1 MGYFRELPNIQYV
14 NRFKGSKSNDEV
26 TVAKNLFRRTKL
38 REDLEAVFTSFDF
51 YKIEENER
59 PDQIAK
65 KVYGDP
71 ELDWVVKLVN
81 NVQDYYTDWP
91 LSNRDLHNYMMEK
104 YDTEEKLLEIHHY
117 ETIQSVDV
125 FGRLLIPSGLK
136 VDKTYYDA
144 PEYEIVTETPPGVN
158 FPVITLPGIGAT
170 VVPTILDFEVNGAS
184 ISSAGRG
191 YLRNPKIGFSSPP
204 TTIQATATVEIED
217 FHISGFSTTVGF
229 NTGKG
234 YRTPPTVTI
243 SEPFSSRNATSTS
256 ILDDDGA
263 LSASTGRVT
272 TINIVDNGIGYGLTS
287 PSISVGLPPNYVVGS
302 RFTKKSPIG
311 LGSDVDGMAIKP
323 DGYKIYTTSMSGSNQ
338 VKEFYLSTPW
348 DIATVAAGP
357 TLDVSG
363 QFSYCNGIDVTNNGS
378 ALFVTGGQSGTQKVA
393 YYQLVVAWDLTTAI
407 YSTSFT
413 LDAPGGV
420 RFSGDGLKMFILD
433 GNNPDSIKT
442 FNLTN
447 PYNISS
453 PSLASTTQLGSII
466 QDFDLVGFSFGDDG
480 KKLYVVGQDS
490 GSVHGFDLDIAYDLS
505 SITNTETVY
514 VANKVPEPT
523 DIFVKDDD
531 KEVIW
536 IIGGVDNM
544 VGQYSNRSK
553 AQAFTT
559 LDSLGRVQSINI
571 TQTGFGYTTAPV
583 VTIAE
588 PFTAVS
594 AAATAIITQGTNGFH
609 VTSFNITQAGF
620 GYTVAPVVT
629 IALPPTFRTA
639 TGITS
644 FKDGEVIGVTIIDPG
659 TNYYEV
665 PSVSFDIEPDSV
677 VQTRVGDVYQ
687 SNNKV
692 YRWSGTNWELQL
704 TKAFEY
710 MDKDG
715 IIQELKGSTIAK
727 PVTNYEYEVQSNEEK
742 RLLRLPRPEYITLIK
757 DDLRKAM
764 RYDKNLST
772 SVNSKLTRAY
782 NPKLSGV

>member
-1 MGYFRELPNIQYV
+1 M
-14 NRFKGSKSNDEV
+14 
-26 TVAKNLFRRTKL
+26 
-38 REDLEAVFTSFDF
+38 
-51 YKIEENER
+51 
-59 PDQIAK
+59 
-65 KVYGDP
+65 
-71 ELDWVVKLVN
+71 
-81 NVQDYYTDWP
+81 
-91 LSNRDLHNYMMEK
+91 
-104 YDTEEKLLEIHHY
+104 
-117 ETIQSVDV
+117 
-125 FGRLLIPSGLK
+125 
-136 VDKTYYDA
+136 
-144 PEYEIVTETPPGVN
+144 
-158 FPVITLPGIGAT
+158 
-170 VVPTILDFEVNGAS
+170 
-184 ISSAGRG
+184 
-191 YLRNPKIGFSSPP
+191 
-204 TTIQATATVEIED
+204 
-217 FHISGFSTTVGF
+217 
-229 NTGKG
+229 
-234 YRTPPTVTI
+234 
-243 SEPFSSRNATSTS
+243 
-256 ILDDDGA
+256 
-263 LSASTGRVT
+263 
-272 TINIVDNGIGYGLTS
+272 
-287 PSISVGLPPNYVVGS
+287 GLPPNYVVGS

-348 DIATVAAGP
+348 DIATVVAGP

-453 PSLASTTQLGSII
+453 PSLASTTQLGSLI

-514 VANKVPEPT
+514 IANKVPEPT

-594 AAATAIITQGTNGFH
+594 AAATAIITQGTYGFH
-609 VTSFNITQAGF
+609 VTSFDITQAGF

-629 IALPPTFRTA
+629 IELPPTFRSA
-639 TGITS
+639 AGITS

-677 VQTRVGDVYQ
+677 VQTKVGDVYQ

-710 MDKDG
+710 MDNDG
-715 IIQELKGSTIAK
+715 VIQELKGSTIAK
-727 PVTNYEYEVQSNEEK
+727 PVTNYEYEVQNNEEK

>member
-1 MGYFRELPNIQYV
+1 MGYFRELPNIEYV

-38 REDLEAVFTSFDF
+38 REDLEKVFTTFDF

-59 PDQIAK
+59 PDQVAK
-65 KVYGDP
+65 KVYNDSS
-71 ELDWVVKLVN
+71 LDWVVKIVN
-81 NVQDYYTDWP
+81 NIQDYYNDWP
-91 LSNRDLHNYMMEK
+91 LNNSELHNYMMEK
-104 YDTEEKLLEIHHY
+104 YGSEEKLQEVHHY
-117 ETIQSVDV
+117 ETLQTLDA
-125 FGRLLIPSGLK
+125 FGRLLVPAGLT

-144 PEYEIVTETPPGVN
+144 PEYEIVQTTPPGVV

-170 VVPTILDFEVNGAS
+170 IVPTIQNFEVNGAS

-191 YLRNPKIGFSSPP
+191 YPRNPKIGFAPPP

-234 YRTPPTVTI
+234 YRTPPIVSITD
-243 SEPFSSRNATSTS
+243 PFPSRNATADAS
-256 ILDDDGA
+256 LDTGPGQ
-263 LSASTGRVT
+263 SSGSGRVT
-272 TINIVDNGIGYGLTS
+272 QIDITDAGIGYGLTA
-287 PSISVGLPPNYVVGS
+287 PSLEVSLPPNYVIGA
-302 RFTKKSPIG
+302 RFQKKSPIG

-323 DGYKIYTTSMSGSNQ
+323 DGYKIYTTSMTGSNQ
-338 VKEFYLSTPW
+338 VKEFYLTTPW
-348 DIATVAAGP
+348 DIDTVAAGP

-393 YYQLVVAWDLTTAI
+393 YYQLVIAWDLSSAI

-442 FNLTN
+442 YNLTN

-453 PSLASTTQLGSII
+453 PSLLSTTTLGNIV

-490 GSVHGFDLDIAYDLS
+490 GSVHGFDLDTAYDLS
-505 SITNTETVY
+505 SINNSETIY
-514 VANKVPEPT
+514 VANKVGDPN
-523 DIFVKDDD
+523 DVFVRDDN
-531 KEVIW
+531 KETIW
-536 IIGGVDNM
+536 IMGGSDNK
-544 VGQYSNRSK
+544 VGQYRNRSK

-559 LDSLGRVQSINI
+559 IDNLGRVNSINI
-571 TQTGFGYTTAPV
+571 TQTGFGYTVAPQ
-583 VTIAE
+583 VTIGA
-588 PFTAVS
+588 PFPQVS
-594 AAATAIITQGTNGFH
+594 AAATAIITQGENGFH
-609 VTSFNITQAGF
+609 VTSFDITQAGF
-620 GYTVAPVVT
+620 GYTVAPQVT
-629 IALPPTFRTA
+629 IGPPPPFRTA

-644 FKDGEVIGVTIIDPG
+644 FKDGQIVSVTITNPG

-665 PSVSFDIEPDSV
+665 PAVSFDIEPEPIV
-677 VQTRVGDVYQ
+677 VTNVGDIYS

-692 YRWSGTNWELQL
+692 YRWNGTNWELQL

-710 MDKDG
+710 LDSQG
-715 IIQELKGSTIAK
+715 VIQELKGNKVAR
-727 PVTNYEYEVQSNEEK
+727 PVSNYEYEVIRNDEK
-742 RLLRLPRPEYITLIK
+742 RIIRLPKPGFIELIQ
-757 DDLRKAM
+757 DDLRRAM
-764 RYDKNLST
+764 KYDTKLDT
-772 SVNSKLTRAY
+772 TINSKLTRAY
-782 NPKLSGV
+782 NPKLSGI